1 MKSQGQVKRKLKQV
15 LFRHMKRHLSS
26 SLSRVPRNCMYNR
39 VPTTAEGQVMQGLP
53 RLCIHAMQAGCVCD
67 EAYDSSIEYAKCPY
81 FQPKNSKQTL
91 KEEFVQLAKSD
102 RAVVAETMPDAAALM
117 WVLEEGD
124 PMPEIAASLKAD
136 PIEEDSVDTELVMT
150 GDVDPLSWWDR
161 VSLWK
166 VWPWNWRG

>member
-1 MKSQGQVKRKLKQV
+1 M
-15 LFRHMKRHLSS
+15 
-26 SLSRVPRNCMYNR
+26 
-39 VPTTAEGQVMQGLP
+39 
-53 RLCIHAMQAGCVCD
+53 
-67 EAYDSSIEYAKCPY
+67 
-81 FQPKNSKQTL
+81 
-91 KEEFVQLAKSD
+91 QLAKSD

-117 WVLEEGD
+117 WVLQEGD